1 MIKYYMP
8 LQSFYVSLQV
18 LVRLYQAFSQLRI
31 SAKNDPW
38 KKKKSAAKW
47 QNLFVSLPVFLG
59 CIGRGSFLVTGV
71 TGCVEASWKLK

>member
-1 MIKYYMP
+1 M
-8 LQSFYVSLQV
+8 L
-18 LVRLYQAFSQLRI
+18 
-31 SAKNDPW
+31 
-38 KKKKSAAKW
+38 KKEKSAAKW